1 VSELKDLVRSAGL
14 KPQDVVRTNEPA
26 YKQFVAGKNLNDKE
40 LFEALAAHP
49 ELLQRPLV
57 VRNGK
62 AVLARPVGNL
72 SKLGI

>member
-1 VSELKDLVRSAGL
+1 VSELKDLLRSAGL